1 MTQRVVNYTYGTG
14 NPVLPDGSIDVR
26 DGIDNLQSFDIFMNA
41 SEDTYNQR
49 DGEIVRTVSG
59 MNNEFDTMIGG
70 MNNEFDTQI
79 LNMGFTRV
87 GTFAAGATL
96 TNPRQTLLWDI
107 ADGGDGQEYGWS
119 GAFPKVVPATSTP
132 ASTGG
137 ISVGAW
143 ISRFDPALRVQVREA
158 LSRSYAESGRNL
170 VDGSFE
176 AGGTLAN
183 ANDVLLH
190 EASGKAYA
198 WHGTYPLGEYIVPP
212 GSTPAEASWFDASP
226 LEPGAGTVRD
236 GRFALRDWV
245 SVMDFGAKGDGVSD
259 DRPALQKAVDYCFSI
274 GGGTVFFPKPVAYYA
289 LKSTHPTRT
298 TSCLV
303 MPAPLNSRG
312 DVISLEGVSPLVQ
325 IYTETA
331 ADIHSTLYFE
341 GTSGY
346 RRIENLSLNGGTFA
360 GVAKADYVLY
370 GADNFHPYMSV
381 AAARFYTAKV
391 ACLWLSTF
399 VSTMTKVQTAFAP
412 IGFKFSAPGMVDAPV
427 TSITFNSC
435 YALNHTQNGYHLD
448 QATYCTF
455 NSCAADN
462 ITGYAYNINIARG
475 VAFNGCGAES
485 SDRILNIGAAQGVTI
500 NGIMTLGIG
509 NNTTPP
515 AYLINIGGGTNVTI
529 AGVHLHNSK
538 AYTKILRVGSTI
550 GNEVV
555 SILDDCITIDQCT
568 WTAPFNREIPINF
581 LISSK
586 THKDWTYNVASEAE
600 LIALMAKEFGRY
612 KEIRHAITI
621 KFPSGDIP
629 ITSITRLFGDRI
641 TGCGSITLEG
651 ATATRLVV
659 SGAGRLDFMG
669 APTTLPIILKNITL
683 HMNAIS
689 GGQGVAIYSKSFR
702 LTSSSGITSHNGAVQ
717 YGLFNGANVY
727 VDSSSLVNT
736 AAFVESEVTFTLA
749 KGTSAPA
756 SGSYPVG
763 AIKYASNPDAT
774 RIGWICT
781 KANSST
787 FVPF

>member
-1 MTQRVVNYTYGTG
+1 MSKIELPTITSGYNLSTINNNFQKIEDALNEEVLYRKGYLGEPNEMQTNLDMNGKQILNVVTGTSDG
-14 NPVLPDGSIDVR
+14 SLVTKGYVDQGLALKFDKSGGPLSGSIDM
-26 DGIDNLQSFDIFMNA
+26 S
-41 SEDTYNQR
+41 S
-49 DGEIVRTVSG
+49 
-59 MNNEFDTMIGG
+59 NE
-70 MNNEFDTQI
+70 I
-79 LNMGFTRV
+79 LNVSRLS
-87 GTFAAGATL
+87 ANTL
-96 TNPRQTLLWDI
+96 KL
-107 ADGGDGQEYGWS
+107 GGVQ
-119 GAFPKVVPATSTP
+119 VVPTNLAIDHYNGT
-132 ASTGG
+132 
-137 ISVGAW
+137 
-143 ISRFDPALRVQVREA
+143 REA
-158 LSRSYAESGRNL
+158 LRRSYAEAGYNL

-176 AGGTLAN
+176 AGGTLTGVG
-183 ANDVLLH
+183 DVLLH
-190 EASGKAYA
+190 EASGNAYS
-198 WHGTYPLGEYIVPP
+198 WHGSYPLGVYVVPP
-212 GSTPAEASWFDASP
+212 NSSPFEMSWVDESP
-226 LEPGAGTVRD
+226 LEPGAGTVRY

-245 SVMDFGAKGDGVSD
+245 SVMDFGAKGDGVTD
-259 DRPALQKAVDYCFSI
+259 DRAAIQAAIDYCWNI
-274 GGGTVFFPKPVAYYA
+274 KGGTVFFPKPVAYYA

-303 MPAPLNSRG
+303 MAPPLNRRG
-312 DVISLEGVSPLVQ
+312 DAISLEGVSPLVQ

-346 RRIENLSLNGGTFA
+346 RRIENLSINGGTFA

-370 GADNFHPYMSV
+370 GADDFHPYMSV
-381 AAARFYTAKV
+381 TDARFYTAKV

-399 VSTMTKVQTAFAP
+399 VTTMTKVQTSYAP
-412 IGFKFSAPGMVDAPV
+412 IGFKFAAPGMADAPI

-435 YALNHTQNGYHLD
+435 YALNHTQNGYYLD

-455 NSCAADN
+455 NSCAADH

-475 VAFNGCGAES
+475 VAFNGCGTES

-500 NGIMTLGIG
+500 NGIMTLHIG
-509 NNTTPP
+509 NDTTQPDC
-515 AYLINIGGGTNVTI
+515 LINIGGGSNVTI

-538 AYTKILRVGSTI
+538 AYTKILRVGYSI
-550 GNEVV
+550 GNEIV

-568 WTAPFNREIPINF
+568 WTAPYSREIPINF

-586 THKDWTYNVASEAE
+586 THKDRTYNVASEAE
-600 LIALMAKEFGRY
+600 LVALMAKEFGRY

-629 ITSITRLFGDRI
+629 ITSIVRLFNDRI

-659 SGAGRLDFMG
+659 SGDGRLDFRNT
-669 APTTLPIILKNITL
+669 PVTLPIILKNITL

-689 GGQGVAIYSKSFR
+689 GGQGVSIYSKNFK
-702 LTSSSGITSHNGAVQ
+702 LTSSSGITSHNGSVQ

-736 AAFVESEVTFTLA
+736 AAFVESEVTFALA

-781 KANSST
+781 TANSST